1 MLFSLPY
8 NKVNGRKGVGKMKV
22 VDPAVQSAKDNY
34 HLLTGVVI
42 PRPIAFITSQ
52 NDDGVVNAAP
62 FSFFNVVAAEP
73 PLIAVSV
80 SRSEGQMTKDT
91 AKNISASKEFVV
103 HLVDE
108 NLVEQV
114 NQAASSYPSSV
125 SEVEETGLT
134 LAPSKKVQ
142 VPGVQEASIR
152 MECKLHQIVP
162 LGTDEAYSS
171 DLFIGEVVMFH
182 ISEKV
187 IENDRVS
194 AERVKPVSRLA
205 GSNYS
210 KLGQLFSLER
220 PK

>member
-1 MLFSLPY
+1 
-8 NKVNGRKGVGKMKV
+8 MKV

-108 NLVEQV
+108 SLVEQV

-142 VPGVQEASIR
+142 VPGIQEASIR

-182 ISEKV
+182 ISEEV
-187 IENDRVS
+187 IEN
-194 AERVKPVSRLA
+194 
-205 GSNYS
+205 
-210 KLGQLFSLER
+210 
-220 PK
+220 

>member
-1 MLFSLPY
+1 
-8 NKVNGRKGVGKMKV
+8 MKV
-22 VDPAVQSAKDNY
+22 IDPAVQSVKDNY

-52 NDDGVVNAAP
+52 NNDSVVNAAP

-80 SRSEGQMTKDT
+80 LRNEGQMTKDT
-91 AKNISASKEFVV
+91 ANNISVSKEFVV

-142 VPGVQEASIR
+142 VPGIQEASIR

-187 IENDRVS
+187 IENDRIS